1 MIKNWSIKFLLQFW
15 ATVTVIVVLIMAL
28 MANYANSLTRS
39 TQHVFADKLL
49 PLQNSSRE
57 LSTAASSLISRQKQ
71 FLATDSILA
80 IEQYTQRAILE
91 QAFQQNWLRLSATFS
106 KDADNAVLINSLFSY
121 YQDFLTLDGEL
132 YQLKTDAL
140 VLAKRLKQHRDDID
154 LQADNLRHL
163 LDGLERRLRR
173 ENLLSIITLTQAIRA
188 DLYELEAVN
197 TETFLASNSE
207 QLESLVTTRQEPLK
221 QNIQSELKTL
231 KSRLVGL
238 PALVKQVVVMDKD
251 VQIFYALVSGEE
263 GLYSL
268 HQQRLLN
275 IALLE
280 QGEESAMAVMSVL
293 NDKIVLLNDTVN
305 QQTYQAVAK
314 NVQLA
319 DRTRWQIVVLSGLIT
334 VGMIVFALFFFRR
347 ISKPLHKIRKSL
359 HDLSAGRF
367 ETQTEQHQ
375 SHNEV
380 LRLAKDFKFF
390 AGNTEQLITE
400 LAQAKH
406 SLESR
411 EQELRAILNGVPE
424 AILTL
429 DLEGRIEQ
437 INPAAEQ
444 ILLASET
451 TLVGENILRFFANS
465 ENVKSVNDIIEQSAE
480 GVEFQGQRYDG
491 TDVSMVLSLS
501 QISSAE
507 GDVWV
512 CVITDISFSKHTEL
526 RLQQTTTELN
536 AILDNAMV
544 GIAFLRGRHF
554 IRVNEKFEELFG
566 YPREE
571 IEGQSTQCLYLN
583 QNAYEQFGE
592 EAYHRLASGDNYE
605 AQLEMVRHDG
615 RVFWCGMSGKAID
628 ADNPKEGS
636 IWLFE
641 DITTQRQNE
650 EHLTRLASID
660 VLTGL
665 PNRAV
670 FTDRVEHAIHKSMRN
685 SGRLAVFFLDL
696 DHFKQI
702 NDSLGH
708 KAGDILLAEVAN
720 RIKSCLREGDTV
732 ARLGGDEFTLLLE
745 DVRSAEYVGKVAEK
759 VINSMTKPYQIE
771 TTEVNISPSIG
782 ISLYPADGRDVDM
795 LVRNADAAMY
805 HAKKVGRNN
814 FQFYSAE
821 MNAEAAQRLA
831 METALRRAVEQQDL
845 HLHYQPQ
852 VDLQTGKLVGAE
864 VLLRWH
870 SEQWGDVSPAEFVPM
885 LEDTGLIT
893 QVGEWIL
900 RQACA
905 TYLEW
910 SNRLPENFMM
920 AVNLSGR
927 QFKGGLLAA
936 FIRRLLNETGMPAV
950 NLELEITESM
960 LMDDTELATT
970 TLAELSEMNISLAI
984 DDFGTGYSS
993 LSYLKQFPLNVLKI
1007 DSSFVRDVTSDKDDA
1022 AIVDAIMALSSSL
1035 GLKVVAEG
1043 VETIDQLQYLQRH
1056 DCHLAQGYLFSKAV
1070 DKARFVSL
1078 IEQETLI

>member
-1 MIKNWSIKFLLQFW
+1 MIKNWSIKFLLQVW
-15 ATVTVIVVLIMAL
+15 ATVTIFVVLVMAL
-28 MANYANSLTRS
+28 MANYANSLTSS
-39 TQHVFADKLL
+39 TQHVFSDKLL
-49 PLQNSSRE
+49 PLHNSSRE
-57 LSTAASSLISRQKQ
+57 LSTAASALISRQKQ
-71 FLATDSILA
+71 FLAMDSILA
-80 IEQYTQRAILE
+80 LEQSDQRSVWE
-91 QAFQQNWLRLSATFS
+91 QAFQQNWLRLSATFEH
-106 KDADNAVLINSLFSY
+106 DADNAALINSLFSY
-121 YQDFLTLDGEL
+121 YQDYLNLDKEL
-132 YQLKTDAL
+132 YQLKKEGL
-140 VLAKRLKQHRDDID
+140 LLAKGLKQHRDDVE
-154 LQADNLRHL
+154 LQAGTIRQQ
-163 LDGLERRLRR
+163 LDVLEQRLRR
-173 ENLLSIITLTQAIRA
+173 ENLLSVISLTYAIRA
-188 DLYELEAVN
+188 DLYKLEALIS
-197 TETFLASNSE
+197 ETFLVSNSD
-207 QLESLVTTRQEPLK
+207 QLETLLKRRKPSLK
-221 QNIQSELKTL
+221 QNIQSDLSAL
-231 KSRLVGL
+231 NRHLVGL
-238 PALVKQVVVMDKD
+238 PALEKQLAAMEKEVH
-251 VQIFYALVSGEE
+251 IFYALVFDEA
-263 GLYSL
+263 GLFIL

-275 IALLE
+275 QALLE

-305 QQTYQAVAK
+305 QQTYKAVEK

-334 VGMIVFALFFFRR
+334 VGMILFALFLFRR
-347 ISKPLHKIRKSL
+347 ISKPLHKIRESM

-367 ETQTEQHQ
+367 ATQIEQHQ

-400 LAQAKH
+400 LAQAKQ
-406 SLESR
+406 SLENR
-411 EQELRAILNGVPE
+411 EQHILAILDGVPE

-429 DLEGRIEQ
+429 DMDGYIEQ
-437 INPAAEQ
+437 TNPAAEK
-444 ILLASET
+444 ILLASESQ
-451 TLVGENILRFFANS
+451 LVGENILRFFAQS
-465 ENVKSVNDIIEQSAE
+465 ETIESVTDIIEQAAA
-480 GVEFQGQRYDG
+480 GKEFDGQRYDG
-491 TDVSMVLSLS
+491 SDMSMVLSLS
-501 QISSAE
+501 QISAAN

-512 CVITDISFSKHTEL
+512 CVITDISFRKYTEL
-526 RLQQTTTELN
+526 RLQQTTTELH

-544 GIAFLRGRHF
+544 GIAFLRDRQF
-554 IRVNEKFEELFG
+554 VRVNEKFEELFG
-566 YPREE
+566 YARED

-583 QNAYEQFGE
+583 VAAYEQFGL
-592 EAYHRLASGDNYE
+592 EAYNQLASGDSYE
-605 AQLEMVRHDG
+605 AQLEMVRSDG
-615 RVFWCGMSGKAID
+615 QIFWCGISGKAVD
-628 ADNPKEGS
+628 AESPQAGT

-650 EHLTRLASID
+650 ENLTRLASID
-660 VLTGL
+660 GLTGL

-670 FTDRVEHAIHKSMRN
+670 FTDRVEHAIHKSMRD

-696 DHFKQI
+696 DHFKHI

-708 KAGDILLAEVAN
+708 KAGDILLTEVAD
-720 RIKSCLREGDTV
+720 RIKSCLRDGDTV

-759 VINSMTKPYQIE
+759 VIKSMTQPYQIE
-771 TTEVNISPSIG
+771 STEVNISPSIG

-821 MNAEAAQRLA
+821 MNAEAAKRLA
-831 METALRRAVEQQDL
+831 METALRRAVEQQEL

-870 SEQWGDVSPAEFVPM
+870 SEQWGNVSPADFVPM
-885 LEDTGLIT
+885 LEDTGMIT
-893 QVGEWIL
+893 PVGEWVL

-905 TYLEW
+905 SYLEW
-910 SNRLPENFMM
+910 SERLPDNFMM

-927 QFKGGLLAA
+927 QFKGGFLAD
-936 FIRRLLNETGMPAV
+936 FIRRLLNETGMPAA

-960 LMDDTELATT
+960 LMDDTELATI
-970 TLAELSEMNISLAI
+970 TLAELSAMDISLAI

-993 LSYLKQFPLNVLKI
+993 LSYLKQFPLNGLKI
-1007 DSSFVRDVTSDKDDA
+1007 DSSFVRDVTTDKDDA
-1022 AIVDAIMALSSSL
+1022 AIVDAIMAMSSSL

-1043 VETIDQLQYLQRH
+1043 VETVEQHQYLLQH
-1056 DCHLAQGYLFSKAV
+1056 DCRVAQGFLFSKAV
-1070 DKARFVSL
+1070 DKDSFASL